1 MKGSVLIVGVGNELL
16 SDEGLGVHVARL
28 LRSRKAG
35 LPGSV
40 RVLEAGTALFDLAG
54 EMGRHQ
60 HVILVDAIRAGGRP
74 GTIYRLELDEIP
86 GGDSQGSPPLLSL
99 HDEDLFQV
107 LARIRLLGLLPPRLT
122 LIGAEPACLTP
133 SLNLSPRLRRAAAR
147 IAAIL
152 KSELR
157 RRQQTN
163 TAPHKKGG
171 SPGEEQ
177 AADRPLF
184 LTDPW

>member
-16 SDEGLGVHVARL
+16 GDEGLGVHVARL

-86 GGDSQGSPPLLSL
+86 EGDSQGSPPLSL
-99 HDEDLFQV
+99 HDEGLFQL
-107 LARIRLLGLLPPRLT
+107 LARIRLLGLLPSRLT

-152 KSELR
+152 KSEVL

-163 TAPHKKGG
+163 TGPRKKGG
-171 SPGEEQ
+171 SPRKS
-177 AADRPLF
+177 RPP
-184 LTDPW
+184 TARCS